1 MSKRNTSRV
10 SGQVL
15 AETQETAIDAMLLG
29 LAERIAR
36 WAERT
41 EDGATAL
48 PTLFLFRREAPTEPI
63 SYMLE
68 PSVCLIAQG
77 SKRLVLGEE
86 VYVYDSHQYLITS
99 LGLPVIV
106 EIIEASREK
115 PYLGL
120 RLELDQR
127 AIAQLMVDSNLP
139 LSRTHQANRGM
150 AVSDVS
156 ISLLEPFNR
165 LLALLDEPESIPILA
180 PLIEREILYRLLV
193 GEQGFR
199 LRQIAA
205 AGSQSHQISRAID
218 WLKTNFTKPL
228 HIEDLAS
235 YVNMSA
241 STFHHHFRAL
251 TAMSPLQFQKWLRL
265 NEARRLML
273 VEHLDASTA
282 AFQVGYESPSQFSR
296 EYSRVFGRPPLR
308 DIKNLRRMPL
318 GEWVSS
324 T

>member
-1 MSKRNTSRV
+1 MRLE
-10 SGQVL
+10 L
-15 AETQETAIDAMLLG
+15 AAK
-29 LAERIAR
+29 IAR
-36 WAERT
+36 WAERR
-41 EDGATAL
+41 EDGTTEIPA
-48 PTLFLFRREAPTEPI
+48 LFLFRQEAPTEPI

-77 SKRLVLGEE
+77 RKRLVLGEE
-86 VYVYDSHQYLITS
+86 VYVYDAHQHLVTS

-127 AIAQLMVDSNLP
+127 VIAQLMVDSNFP
-139 LSRTHQANRGM
+139 PSRMQQANRAM
-150 AVSDVS
+150 AVSEVS
-156 ISLLEPFNR
+156 LSLLEAFNR
-165 LLALLDEPESIPILA
+165 LLALLDEPENIPILA

-193 GEQGFR
+193 GEQGLR

-205 AGSQSHQISRAID
+205 AGSQSHKISGAID
-218 WLKTNFTKPL
+218 WLKGNFAKPL

-235 YVNMSA
+235 YANMSA
-241 STFHHHFRAL
+241 TTFHHHFRAL

-273 VEHLDASTA
+273 VERLEAATA
-282 AFQVGYESPSQFSR
+282 AIQVGYESPSQFSR
-296 EYSRVFGRPPLR
+296 EYSRLFGRPPLR
-308 DIKNLRRMPL
+308 DVKNLRHMPV
-318 GEWVSS
+318 GERV
-324 T
+324 